1 LTFAIGPKLLD
12 DEEAPDEEN
21 PKAQNR
27 RNEGD
32 EAESDEEQANPRISS
47 GRTAEEEEEYDNE
60 TTTLLPNS
68 IARRE
73 EAIREEMSV
82 KIERWWVK
90 LPLVVRH
97 FFTSAGSFL
106 NAPLTGAIIG
116 GAIGLAPPLHRV
128 FFNKLQNGGIFKAW
142 LTNSVMNIGELFPA
156 LQLVVVVR
164 ILHAQ
169 IDFYSLCEPRV

>member
-1 LTFAIGPKLLD
+1 MTFAIGPKLLD

-21 PKAQNR
+21 LKAQNT

-82 KIERWWVK
+82 KTERWWVK
-90 LPLVVRH
+90 LPLVVRQ

-106 NAPLTGAIIG
+106 NAPLIGAIIG

-128 FFNKLQNGGIFKAW
+128 FFNEPQNGGIFKAW

-164 ILHAQ
+164 ILHTQ
-169 IDFYSLCEPRV
+169 N